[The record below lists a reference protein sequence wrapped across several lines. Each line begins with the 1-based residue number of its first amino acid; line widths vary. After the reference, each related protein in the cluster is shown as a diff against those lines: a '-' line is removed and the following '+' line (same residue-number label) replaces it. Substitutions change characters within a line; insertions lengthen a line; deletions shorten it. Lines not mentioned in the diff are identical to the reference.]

1 MSRSSILA
9 LTFAIVLGFTS
20 CGGETHEALANES
33 IDLMEDFTDSLAKI
47 DDKASAQKQAGE
59 LERLVAKMKDVQARM
74 EKLGDP
80 SEEQGAELAQKLE
93 QGMGAAM
100 QKMTKE
106 LMRIGSNPEIMSV
119 VGPLLEKL
127 DQ

>member
-9 LTFAIVLGFTS
+9 LAFAIVLGLTS
-20 CGGETHEALANES
+20 CGGETHEALASES
-33 IDLMEDFTDSLAKI
+33 IGLMEDFTGSLAKI
-47 DDKASAQKQAGE
+47 DDKASAEKQAGE
-59 LERLVAKMKDVQARM
+59 LERLVTKMKDVQARM
-74 EKLGDP
+74 EKLGAP
-80 SEEQGAELAQKLE
+80 SEEKGAELSKKLE
-93 QGMGAAM
+93 EGMGAAM
-100 QKMTKE
+100 QKMSRE